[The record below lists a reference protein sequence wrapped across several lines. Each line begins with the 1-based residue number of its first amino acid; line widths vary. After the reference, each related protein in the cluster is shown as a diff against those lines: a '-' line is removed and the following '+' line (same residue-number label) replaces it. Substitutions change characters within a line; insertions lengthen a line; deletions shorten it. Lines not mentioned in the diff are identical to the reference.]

1 MKSFLRGALILAG
14 FFPCRIK
21 FNIVGKG
28 MNPLKFTVVVDNNV
42 PPGARAPFR
51 GEHGLSVLIE
61 TGTNR
66 ILFDAG
72 PSDIVVYNL
81 GLLGVHPKELDAI
94 VLSHGHY
101 DHTGG
106 LAALL
111 TMAAKKIP
119 VFSHPDI
126 FKPRYSVS
134 GGGCRYVGVPFTKE
148 YLVRLGADFRSVEE
162 PQELVPNLWISG
174 PVPRET
180 TYEEGDVRLVIAE
193 EGCDCAC
200 AAHQSPDPL
209 TDDMAIYVRSSKG
222 LVVLGG
228 CAHSGI
234 INMVNHGL
242 KVTGSIKV
250 HGLLGGTHL
259 GPTSDPQ
266 KNATIAALEWFNPDF
281 IASNHCTGFAVMAR
295 LSQVFGEKFTPAF
308 CGTTLEC

>member
-1 MKSFLRGALILAG
+1 
-14 FFPCRIK
+14 
-21 FNIVGKG
+21 

-42 PPGARAPFR
+42 PPGAKVPFR
-51 GEHGLSVLIE
+51 GEHGLSVLVE

-81 GLLGVHPKELDAI
+81 GLLGIHPRDLDAI

-106 LAALL
+106 LPSLL

-126 FKPRYSVS
+126 FKPRYSLTS
-134 GGGCRYVGVPFTKE
+134 ASCRYVGVPFVRE
-148 YLVRLGADFRSVEE
+148 YLARMGADFRNVEE
-162 PQELVPNLWISG
+162 PLELVPNLWISG

-180 TYEEGDVRLVIAE
+180 SYEEGDARLVVPE
-193 EGCDCAC
+193 EGCDCDSC
-200 AAHQSPDPL
+200 DSQPFFQRDSL
-209 TDDMAIYVRSSKG
+209 TDDMAIYIRSSKG

-266 KNATIAALEWFNPDF
+266 KNATLAALEWFNPDF

-295 LSQVFGEKFTPAF
+295 LAQIFGEKFIPAF
-308 CGTTLEC
+308 CGTMLEC

>member
-1 MKSFLRGALILAG
+1 
-14 FFPCRIK
+14 
-21 FNIVGKG
+21 

-42 PPGARAPFR
+42 SLGTKAPFR

-81 GLLGVHPKELDAI
+81 GLLGVHPRDLDAI

-106 LAALL
+106 LAAIL

-126 FKPRYSVS
+126 FKPRYSVT
-134 GGGCRYVGVPFTKE
+134 GTNCRYVGVPFTRE
-148 YLVRLGADFRSVEE
+148 YLTRMGADFRSVEE
-162 PQELVPNLWISG
+162 PLELVPNLWISG
-174 PVPRET
+174 AVPRET
-180 TYEEGDVRLVIAE
+180 VYEEGDTRLVVPE
-193 EGCDCAC
+193 EGCDCDC
-200 AAHQSPDPL
+200 GEPQVSFHRDPL
-209 TDDMAIYVRSSKG
+209 TDDMAVFVRCSKG

-259 GPTSDPQ
+259 ESTSDPQ

-281 IASNHCTGFAVMAR
+281 IASNHCTGFVVMAR
-295 LSQVFGEKFTPAF
+295 LAQVFGDKFIPAF
-308 CGTTLEC
+308 CGTIMEC

>member
-1 MKSFLRGALILAG
+1 M
-14 FFPCRIK
+14 
-21 FNIVGKG
+21 
-28 MNPLKFTVVVDNNV
+28 KFTVVVDNNV
-42 PPGARAPFR
+42 PPGAKAAFR

-61 TGTNR
+61 TGANK

-81 GLLGVHPKELDAI
+81 GLLGVHPRELDAI

-106 LAALL
+106 LPSILA
-111 TMAAKKIP
+111 MAGKKIP

-126 FKPRYSVS
+126 FQKRYSVAANS
-134 GGGCRYVGVPFTKE
+134 CRYVGIPFTRE
-148 YLVRLGADFRSVEE
+148 HLVHLGADFRSVEE
-162 PQELVPNLWISG
+162 PLELVPNLWISG

-180 TYEEGDVRLVIAE
+180 NYEEGDSRLVIPENCE
-193 EGCDCAC
+193 EEACCAGT
-200 AAHQSPDPL
+200 AFQKDPL
-209 TDDMAIYVRSSKG
+209 QDDMAIYVRCSKG

-242 KVTGSIKV
+242 KVTASIKV

-259 GPTSDPQ
+259 GPTLEPQ
-266 KNATIAALEWFNPDF
+266 QNATMAALEWFNPDF
-281 IASNHCTGFAVMAR
+281 VASNHCTGFAMMAR
-295 LSQVFGEKFTPAF
+295 LSQTFGKKFIPAF
-308 CGTTLEC
+308 CGTTIDC

>member
-1 MKSFLRGALILAG
+1 MK
-14 FFPCRIK
+14 
-21 FNIVGKG
+21 
-28 MNPLKFTVVVDNNV
+28 PLKFTVVVDNNV
-42 PPGARAPFR
+42 PPGAKAPFR
-51 GEHGLSVLIE
+51 GEHGLSVLID

-81 GLLGVHPKELDAI
+81 GLLGVHPRELDAI

-106 LAALL
+106 LSALL
-111 TMAAKKIP
+111 TMASKKIP

-126 FKPRYSVS
+126 FKPRYALSAGS
-134 GGGCRYVGVPFTKE
+134 CRYVGVPFTRE
-148 YLVRLGADFRSVEE
+148 HLARLGADFRSVEE

-174 PVPRET
+174 PVPRDT
-180 TYEEGDVRLVIAE
+180 SYEEGDTRLVVPE
-193 EGCDCAC
+193 DGCECEC
-200 AAHQSPDPL
+200 GEPQSFFQKDPL
-209 TDDMAIYVRSSKG
+209 TDDMAIYIRSSKG

-259 GPTSDPQ
+259 GPTSEPQ

-295 LSQVFGEKFTPAF
+295 LAHVFGDKFTPAF

>member
-1 MKSFLRGALILAG
+1 
-14 FFPCRIK
+14 
-21 FNIVGKG
+21 
-28 MNPLKFTVVVDNNV
+28 MNSLKITVVVDNNV
-42 PPGARAPFR
+42 PPGAKAPFR
-51 GEHGLSVLIE
+51 GEHGLAVLIE

-72 PSDIVVYNL
+72 PSDVVVHNL
-81 GLLGVHPKELDAI
+81 GLLGIHPRELDAI

-126 FKPRYSVS
+126 FTPRYSVT
-134 GGGCRYVGVPFTKE
+134 GNNCRFVGIPFTRE

-180 TYEEGDVRLVIAE
+180 AYEEGDAHLVVADPDCN
-193 EGCDCAC
+193 CDGGDLQDPF
-200 AAHQSPDPL
+200 HSDPL
-209 TDDMAIYVRSSKG
+209 TDDMAIYIRCSKG

-242 KVTGSIKV
+242 KLTGSIKV

-266 KNATIAALEWFNPDF
+266 KNATLAALEWFNPDF

-295 LSQVFGEKFTPAF
+295 LSQIFGDKFIPAF
-308 CGTTLEC
+308 CGTTVEF

>member
-1 MKSFLRGALILAG
+1 M
-14 FFPCRIK
+14 
-21 FNIVGKG
+21 
-28 MNPLKFTVVVDNNV
+28 KFTVVVDNNV
-42 PPGARAPFR
+42 PPGAKAAFR

-61 TGTNR
+61 TGANK

-81 GLLGVHPKELDAI
+81 GLLGVHPRELDAI

-106 LAALL
+106 LPSILA
-111 TMAAKKIP
+111 MAGKKIP

-126 FKPRYSVS
+126 FTKRYSVAANN
-134 GGGCRYVGVPFTKE
+134 CRYVGVPFTRE
-148 YLVRLGADFRSVEE
+148 HLVHLGADFRSVEE
-162 PQELVPNLWISG
+162 PLELVPNLWISG

-180 TYEEGDVRLVIAE
+180 NYEEGDSRLVVPENCE
-193 EGCDCAC
+193 EEACCAGT
-200 AAHQSPDPL
+200 AFQKDPL
-209 TDDMAIYVRSSKG
+209 LDDMAIYVRCSKG

-242 KVTGSIKV
+242 KVTASIKV

-259 GPTSDPQ
+259 GPTLEPQ
-266 KNATIAALEWFNPDF
+266 QNATMAALEWFNPDF
-281 IASNHCTGFAVMAR
+281 IASNHCTGFAMMAR
-295 LSQVFGEKFTPAF
+295 LAQTFGKKFIPAF
-308 CGTTLEC
+308 CGTTIDC

>member
-1 MKSFLRGALILAG
+1 MKL
-14 FFPCRIK
+14 
-21 FNIVGKG
+21 
-28 MNPLKFTVVVDNNV
+28 LKFTVVVDNNV
-42 PPGARAPFR
+42 PPRANAPFR
-51 GEHGLSVLIE
+51 GEHGLSMLIE

-66 ILFDAG
+66 ILFDTGA
-72 PSDIVVYNL
+72 SDLVVYNL
-81 GLLGVHPKELDAI
+81 GLLGVHPRDLDAI

-106 LAALL
+106 LAAVL

-119 VFSHPDI
+119 VFSHPEI
-126 FKPRYSVS
+126 FKPRYAVAGTS
-134 GGGCRYVGVPFTKE
+134 CRYVGVPF
-148 YLVRLGADFRSVEE
+148 VREALARMGADFRSVEE
-162 PQELVPNLWISG
+162 PLELVPNLWISG
-174 PVPRET
+174 PIPRET
-180 TYEEGDVRLVIAE
+180 SYEEGDTRLVVAE
-193 EGCDCAC
+193 EGCDCEGG
-200 AAHQSPDPL
+200 AAPTAFHRDPL
-209 TDDMAIYVRSSKG
+209 TDDMAIFVRCSKG

-259 GPTSDPQ
+259 GPTADPQ

-295 LSQVFGEKFTPAF
+295 LAQVFGDKFIPAF
-308 CGTTLEC
+308 CGTTIEC

>member
-1 MKSFLRGALILAG
+1 M
-14 FFPCRIK
+14 
-21 FNIVGKG
+21 
-28 MNPLKFTVVVDNNV
+28 
-42 PPGARAPFR
+42 
-51 GEHGLSVLIE
+51 LIE
-61 TGTNR
+61 TGINR

-72 PSDIVVYNL
+72 PSDVVVHNL
-81 GLLGVHPKELDAI
+81 TLLGIHPRELDAI

-126 FKPRYSVS
+126 FQPRYSVTGS
-134 GGGCRYVGVPFTKE
+134 NCRYVGVPFARE

-162 PQELVPNLWISG
+162 PVELVPNIWISG

-180 TYEEGDVRLVIAE
+180 AYEEGDLHLVVAE
-193 EGCDCAC
+193 EGCICDCTDPHASFR
-200 AAHQSPDPL
+200 QDPL
-209 TDDMAIYVRSSKG
+209 ADDMAIYIRSSKG

-266 KNATIAALEWFNPDF
+266 KNATLAALEWFNPDF
-281 IASNHCTGFAVMAR
+281 ISSSHCTGFAVMAR
-295 LSQVFGEKFTPAF
+295 LAQVFGEKFVPAF
-308 CGTTLEC
+308 CGASVEC

>member
-1 MKSFLRGALILAG
+1 MDL
-14 FFPCRIK
+14 
-21 FNIVGKG
+21 
-28 MNPLKFTVVVDNNV
+28 LKFTVVVDNNV
-42 PPGARAPFR
+42 PPGAKAPFR
-51 GEHGLSVLIE
+51 GEHGLSILVE
-61 TGTNR
+61 TGINR

-72 PSDIVVYNL
+72 PSDVVVHNL
-81 GLLGVHPKELDAI
+81 GLLGVHPRDLDAI

-106 LAALL
+106 LAGLL
-111 TMAAKKIP
+111 AMAAKKIP

-126 FKPRYSVS
+126 FKPRYSVA
-134 GGGCRYVGVPFTKE
+134 GGNCKYVGVPFNKE
-148 YLVRLGADFRSVEE
+148 FLTHLGADFRNVEE
-162 PQELVPNLWISG
+162 PLELVPNLWISG

-180 TYEEGDVRLVIAE
+180 AYEEGDERLVVPE
-193 EGCDCAC
+193 TVCDCEDC
-200 AAHQSPDPL
+200 DAASAFQRDPL
-209 TDDMAIYVRSSKG
+209 TDDMAIYIRCGKG

-242 KVTGSIKV
+242 KVTGSIRV

-259 GPTSDPQ
+259 GPTSEPQ

-295 LSQVFGEKFTPAF
+295 LSQVFGEKFIPAF
-308 CGTTLEC
+308 CGTTMEC

>member
-1 MKSFLRGALILAG
+1 MDT
-14 FFPCRIK
+14 
-21 FNIVGKG
+21 
-28 MNPLKFTVVVDNNV
+28 LKFTVVVDNNV
-42 PPGARAPFR
+42 PLGAKAPFR

-61 TGTNR
+61 TGTNK

-72 PSDIVVYNL
+72 PSDVVVYNL
-81 GLLGVHPKELDAI
+81 GLLGVHPRELDAI
-94 VLSHGHY
+94 ILSHGHY

-106 LAALL
+106 LPAVL
-111 TMAAKKIP
+111 TMAGKTLQ

-126 FKPRYSVS
+126 FKKRYDISRD
-134 GGGCRYVGVPFTKE
+134 GCRYVGVPFSAD
-148 YLVRLGADFRSVEE
+148 YLASLGADFRPIED
-162 PQELVPNLWISG
+162 PTELLPSLWISG

-180 TYEEGDVRLVIAE
+180 NYEVGVDSLVVPDE
-193 EGCDCAC
+193 ECEGCAPKGPFRKDE
-200 AAHQSPDPL
+200 L
-209 TDDMAIYVRSSKG
+209 LDDMAVYVRCSKG

-266 KNATIAALEWFNPDF
+266 QNATIAALEWFNPEF
-281 IASNHCTGFAVMAR
+281 IASNHCTGFAVMAK
-295 LSQVFGEKFTPAF
+295 LAHAFGPKFIPAF
-308 CGTTLEC
+308 CGTVVEC

>member
-1 MKSFLRGALILAG
+1 MDS
-14 FFPCRIK
+14 
-21 FNIVGKG
+21 
-28 MNPLKFTVVVDNNV
+28 LKFTVVVDNSV
-42 PPGARAPFR
+42 PLGAKAPFR

-61 TGTNR
+61 TGTNN

-72 PSDIVVYNL
+72 PSDVVAYNL
-81 GLLGVHPKELDAI
+81 GLLGFHPRDLDAI
-94 VLSHGHY
+94 ILSHGHY

-106 LAALL
+106 LPTILM
-111 TMAAKKIP
+111 MAGKTLP

-126 FKPRYSVS
+126 FKNRYATS
-134 GGGCRYVGVPFTKE
+134 GDKCRFVGVPFSRD
-148 YLVRLGADFRSVEE
+148 YLEKLGADFRPIED
-162 PQELVPNLWISG
+162 PTELLPSLWISG

-180 TYEEGDVRLVIAE
+180 NYESGDDRLVIPDE
-193 EGCDCAC
+193 ECEDCT
-200 AAHQSPDPL
+200 PPGPFRKDEVL
-209 TDDMAIYVRSSKG
+209 DDMAVYVRCSKG

-242 KVTGSIKV
+242 KVTGAIKV

-266 KNATIAALEWFNPDF
+266 QNATIAALEWFNPEF
-281 IASNHCTGFAVMAR
+281 IASNHCTGFAVMAK
-295 LSQVFGEKFTPAF
+295 LAQAFGPKFIPAF